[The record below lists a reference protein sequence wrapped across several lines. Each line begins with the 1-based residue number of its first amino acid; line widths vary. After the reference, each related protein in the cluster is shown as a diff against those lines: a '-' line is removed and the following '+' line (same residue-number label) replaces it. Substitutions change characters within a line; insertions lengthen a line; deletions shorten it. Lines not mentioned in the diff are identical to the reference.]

1 MRTHGN
7 SQKHESGNPIQRRLI
22 DRFHA
27 HVVDQVRTVSP
38 ACILEV
44 GCGEGYVLDAVR
56 VAGVDAT
63 LIGVDRSAP
72 AVEAARARLGTGAA
86 LHVGDALEVSQTL
99 TGVRPD
105 LVLMIEVLEH
115 LDDPDAMLD
124 DLVTLTTG
132 HVLLSVPREPLFR
145 GLNLARLK
153 NISDLGN
160 DPEHVNHW
168 STRSFVR
175 FVERRFEVVSVERP
189 LPWTLVLAR
198 RR

>member
-27 HVVDQVRTVSP
+27 GVVRQVRTVSP